1 MLISGF
7 TRSLFLTAA
16 CALAASSA
24 IPAGAAD
31 KVELD
36 ALIASNAQHAFTEII
51 KDYEAKHPSVEI
63 KAQFL
68 GGATIAKMID
78 EGKPADV
85 AMAGSTVLK
94 REENLLE
101 KPIDILQNK
110 EVILVPKGNPGKIT
124 GLKDLANPGVKLSLG
139 TPSSAVGT
147 IASQVIQKGAAEWG
161 FDYVQNVRKN
171 IVVQEEKG
179 SDVLAALGPKADATI
194 TFASDVDPSKYQT
207 IPIDEK
213 YNVVS
218 VYQIA
223 VVKASKNAAAAKD
236 FADFAAGPVGLATL
250 RKFNYLPPP
259 PK

>member
-1 MLISGF
+1 MKRSFFFAATLALVVTASVVP
-7 TRSLFLTAA
+7 TR
-16 CALAASSA
+16 
-24 IPAGAAD
+24 AAD
-31 KVELD
+31 KVQLD
-36 ALIASNAQHAFTEII
+36 VLIASNAQHAFTEII

-63 KAQFL
+63 KPQFL
-68 GGATIAKMID
+68 GGATIAKMVD

-85 AMAGSTVLK
+85 AMAGSTILK
-94 REENLLE
+94 REESLLE

-110 EVILVPKGNPGKIT
+110 EVILVPKGNPGKVT

-161 FDYVQNVRKN
+161 FDFVQNVRKN
-171 IVVQEEKG
+171 IVVQEDKG

-207 IPIDEK
+207 IMIDDK

-218 VYQIA
+218 TYQIA
-223 VVKASKNAAAAKD
+223 VVKASKNAATAKD
-236 FADFAAGPVGLATL
+236 FADFASGPVGLATL